1 MKKLLA
7 ILVSLSLFF
16 SITTF
21 AYNQFWDVPHDYW
34 AYNYITE
41 LSNRGI
47 INGYEN
53 NAFSPENAIT
63 RAELAKLLVTAGN
76 IDTKNVYVHLAL
88 ENCEDLSKNH
98 WAAVYMVASN
108 KYLPPVNKDGITYY
122 YPERLATREEVIVS
136 IAKLKGIK
144 KTDTSILN
152 QFTDTNF
159 MSNSSKDYIAAAINK
174 GWINGY
180 DDHTIR
186 TDSAISRAEISAL
199 LCRAFEIVSDN
210 KIY

>member
-144 KTDTSILN
+144 KTDKHYIFN
-152 QFTDTNF
+152 RRFIW
-159 MSNSSKDYIAAAINK
+159 DY
-174 GWINGY
+174 
-180 DDHTIR
+180 
-186 TDSAISRAEISAL
+186 
-199 LCRAFEIVSDN
+199 
-210 KIY
+210 

>member
-1 MKKLLA
+1 MLQ
-7 ILVSLSLFF
+7 VF
-16 SITTF
+16 
-21 AYNQFWDVPHDYW
+21 QD
-34 AYNYITE
+34 
-41 LSNRGI
+41 
-47 INGYEN
+47 N
-53 NAFSPENAIT
+53 NT
-63 RAELAKLLVTAGN
+63 LCHL
-76 IDTKNVYVHLAL
+76 YVHLAL

-159 MSNSSKDYIAAAINK
+159 MSNSSKA
-174 GWINGY
+174 
-180 DDHTIR
+180 
-186 TDSAISRAEISAL
+186 
-199 LCRAFEIVSDN
+199 VS
-210 KIY
+210 YTHLVVVFPTPPF

>member
-1 MKKLLA
+1 
-7 ILVSLSLFF
+7 
-16 SITTF
+16 
-21 AYNQFWDVPHDYW
+21 
-34 AYNYITE
+34 
-41 LSNRGI
+41 
-47 INGYEN
+47 
-53 NAFSPENAIT
+53 
-63 RAELAKLLVTAGN
+63 
-76 IDTKNVYVHLAL
+76 
-88 ENCEDLSKNH
+88 
-98 WAAVYMVASN
+98 MVASN

-159 MSNSSKDYIAAAINK
+159 MSNSSKEYIAAAINK